1 MFVSLPGEAPD
12 HSPKT
17 KRASLFCFCSLK
29 ENPFLLLLTVVLL
42 LLFKLNFMIYVFS
55 AWKTL

>member
-1 MFVSLPGEAPD
+1 MFVSLLCEASD

-17 KRASLFCFCSLK
+17 KTQNLFCFRSLK

-42 LLFKLNFMIYVFS
+42 TSFKLNFMVYMFS
-55 AWKTL
+55 VQKTL